1 MTKPTKPTEQ
11 SQITQLDTFLAWA
24 KTCPFPFNISSMQSR
39 RETWCNPLKMVVHVK
54 FELPH
59 PEEEGKEEEEGESKA
74 PSPAKNPTERSQP

>member
-1 MTKPTKPTEQ
+1 
-11 SQITQLDTFLAWA
+11 
-24 KTCPFPFNISSMQSR
+24 MQSR

>member
-1 MTKPTKPTEQ
+1 
-11 SQITQLDTFLAWA
+11 
-24 KTCPFPFNISSMQSR
+24 
-39 RETWCNPLKMVVHVK
+39 VVHVK